1 MKSPL
6 LQIAAA
12 ALAAVLLAGCASGAP
27 ALPEPSGER
36 IPVNAPS
43 GGAS

>member
-27 ALPEPSGER
+27 ALPEPSGEC